1 MCEEIKEGIG
11 GCRIPFDAS
20 IGTNILLSAFSMEND
35 RLLFCNKCARETSHK
50 VVRYIEPVSEL
61 ELLKLKNSSLD
72 FKNADSA
79 IHRHNFIIGRN
90 NQKQFLIFNICRV
103 CDSVIIDLCER
114 AAQTS
119 YRLTRVYPQ
128 ECHSNLPKPNQDMPP
143 ECAKTYKEAAEV
155 FPISPR
161 ASAGLMR
168 LCLQQF
174 LVELGITGD
183 KLDEQI
189 KILTRAGVPEFV
201 QQYMDVCRVVGNSGV
216 HPTVEMNVDEDPE
229 IAKGLF
235 QAMNIIVQH
244 LITIPREAR
253 EAYAK
258 LPKGAI
264 KHIEQRDSK
273 NSKQ

>member
-1 MCEEIKEGIG
+1 M
-11 GCRIPFDAS
+11 
-20 IGTNILLSAFSMEND
+20 
-35 RLLFCNKCARETSHK
+35 
-50 VVRYIEPVSEL
+50 
-61 ELLKLKNSSLD
+61 ELLKWKNKNID
-72 FKNADSA
+72 FKRSES
-79 IHRHNFIIGRN
+79 IISQLKFEIGHKN
-90 NQKQFLIFNICRV
+90 YDAFLLFNKCRV
-103 CDSVIIDLCER
+103 CDSIIIDLCKMDSPT
-114 AAQTS
+114 Q
-119 YRLTRVYPQ
+119 YMVIRVYPREQ
-128 ECHSNLPKPNQDMPP
+128 HADLPEPNQDMPS
-143 ECAKTYKEAAEV
+143 ECTKVYKEAAEV
-155 FPISPR
+155 FTISPR

-189 KILTRAGVPEFV
+189 KTLTRAGVPEFV

-229 IAKGLF
+229 IARGLF

-244 LITIPREAR
+244 LITIPREAK

>member
-1 MCEEIKEGIG
+1 
-11 GCRIPFDAS
+11 
-20 IGTNILLSAFSMEND
+20 MENSNTTNND
-35 RLLFCNKCARETSHK
+35 DAHKEVEKLPPNCAHLDYSWFENGRMLYCSKCAGMSCHD
-50 VVRYIEPVSEL
+50 VIQLYEPVSEI
-61 ELLKLKNSSLD
+61 ELLKKRNGDQFFDRIVMSMGDYLMKLCKDYSSP
-72 FKNADSA
+72 
-79 IHRHNFIIGRN
+79 
-90 NQKQFLIFNICRV
+90 FLIISKCQRCKTFIVEICRSDRCGSILAERIFPKV
-103 CDSVIIDLCER
+103 NNSDLPE
-114 AAQTS
+114 
-119 YRLTRVYPQ
+119 
-128 ECHSNLPKPNQDMPP
+128 PNQDMSP
-143 ECAKTYKEAAEV
+143 ECAKIYKEAADV

-174 LVELGITGD
+174 LVELGITGV

-189 KILTRAGVPEFV
+189 KTLTRAGVPVFV

-253 EAYAK
+253 EAYDK

-264 KHIEQRDSK
+264 RHIEQRDSK
-273 NSKQ
+273 TSKK

>member
-1 MCEEIKEGIG
+1 MNKKSTDKDTTVYDKITVEG
-11 GCRIPFDAS
+11 DE
-20 IGTNILLSAFSMEND
+20 LQHD
-35 RLLFCNKCARETSHK
+35 RLLYCSDCKCITSHENTILLESAPLIEVLRLSSMSHDFAAAVQIIRNYGMEIGARSNYCYYLQSKCK
-50 VVRYIEPVSEL
+50 VCGALVLDFCAEL
-61 ELLKLKNSSLD
+61 EKQKVLVER
-72 FKNADSA
+72 
-79 IHRHNFIIGRN
+79 IHPTVVGGLVQAPNEDMSENCMKI
-90 NQKQFLIFNICRV
+90 
-103 CDSVIIDLCER
+103 
-114 AAQTS
+114 
-119 YRLTRVYPQ
+119 YR
-128 ECHSNLPKPNQDMPP
+128 
-143 ECAKTYKEAAEV
+143 EAADV

-189 KILTRAGVPEFV
+189 KTLTRAGVPEFV

-264 KHIEQRDSK
+264 KHIEQRDFK

>member
-1 MCEEIKEGIG
+1 MIICKMNGK
-11 GCRIPFDAS
+11 
-20 IGTNILLSAFSMEND
+20 SAEAGATVYDQIMVKRDTLDHD
-35 RLLFCNKCARETSHK
+35 RLLFCPCCNCVTCHDNT
-50 VVRYIEPVSEL
+50 ILL
-61 ELLKLKNSSLD
+61 ESVPL
-72 FKNADSA
+72 ADILQISTKTPQLYA
-79 IHRHNFIIGRN
+79 
-90 NQKQFLIFNICRV
+90 
-103 CDSVIIDLCER
+103 
-114 AAQTS
+114 AAQIIRDLGMEIGVRS
-119 YRLTRVYPQ
+119 QYCYYLQSKCKVCGALVFDFCSEHEKQ
-128 ECHSNLPKPNQDMPP
+128 EVLVERIHPIVTDGLLQAPNEDMS
-143 ECAKTYKEAAEV
+143 EDCAKIYREAAAV

-161 ASAGLMR
+161 AAAGLMR

-183 KLDEQI
+183 KLDAQI
-189 KILTRAGVPEFV
+189 GALSRAGVPEFV

-244 LITIPREAR
+244 LITIPREAK